1 MNIESSTTTQGEKL
15 IEING
20 DWEVAII
27 KKSEKTMD
35 QVNTTKV
42 EFYYCEKYTMQKKTT
57 IYNQTPMYIGFG
69 KTKKKGYWWSSI
81 CKQ

>member
-1 MNIESSTTTQGEKL
+1 
-15 IEING
+15 
-20 DWEVAII
+20 
-27 KKSEKTMD
+27 MD

-69 KTKKKGYWWSSI
+69 KTKKKGYW
-81 CKQ
+81 